1 MSYRSRYRMDH
12 VDNERVGILATDF
25 LHLFGLSETECR
37 TRSDFQDILNDK
49 RHDMNWKRK
58 PDSDILEQICE
69 RAERFE
75 TMIPQIQIRLR
86 SCYEDHLSK
95 SFLSYS
101 SELDGLELRAVIEYD
116 KKIKEY
122 KSKIEDDLEQ
132 LDNFFSEYE
141 NMKEPYVLKYL
152 EFGGKVAASI
162 EQCLLL
168 IVDICEVTKKWSN
181 QDKAYP
187 KKLWDETISVNV
199 QRGRVMEDIKKL
211 QRKKSDLRHTLGRK
225 ETQRDKSIQ
234 KLEETKRER
243 SMMEARAEE
252 SRRVLVEMEEKY
264 KKTFEEL
271 KLTERKIT
279 NRKINSPKYFET
291 LWASV
296 EHLKVVL
303 SNLEDMKDG
312 QVRQVSRS
320 VKSVQDLTSTV
331 EQLDRETAAQISQV
345 CNRCHHRNVGVPV
358 HIAHSRN
365 SKISVLHSGFSR

>member
-1 MSYRSRYRMDH
+1 MDFRKR
-12 VDNERVGILATDF
+12 NAEPGQIFR
-25 LHLFGLSETECR
+25 
-37 TRSDFQDILNDK
+37 DILNDK
-49 RHDMNWKRK
+49 RHDTNWKRK

-86 SCYEDHLSK
+86 SCYEDHLFK

-122 KSKIEDDLEQ
+122 KGKIEDDLEL
-132 LDNFFSEYE
+132 LDNSFREYE
-141 NMKEPYVLKYL
+141 NMKEPYVLNYL
-152 EFGGKVAASI
+152 AFGGKVTASV
-162 EQCLLL
+162 EQCLSL

-199 QRGRVMEDIKKL
+199 QRGKVMEDIKKL
-211 QRKKSDLRHTLGRK
+211 QRKKSDLQHALGRK
-225 ETQRDKSIQ
+225 ETQRDRLIQ

-243 SMMEARAEE
+243 SMMEARVEE
-252 SRRVLVEMEEKY
+252 SKRVLVEMEEKY
-264 KKTFEEL
+264 KKTFEDL

-291 LWASV
+291 LWASA
-296 EHLKVVL
+296 EHLKVVI
-303 SNLEDMKDG
+303 SNLEDTKDG
-312 QVRQVSRS
+312 QLRQVSRL
-320 VKSVQDLTSTV
+320 VKFFQDLTSNV
-331 EQLDRETAAQISQV
+331 EQLDRETAAQINQV
-345 CNRCHHRNVGVPV
+345 RNCLRQCNVMPV
-358 HIAHSRN
+358 HMCSCQNSRL
-365 SKISVLHSGFSR
+365 SLS